1 MTTFVFEVY
10 GDLLS
15 LFVHDD
21 VLTDGS
27 QSLQWFESFFSFKEW
42 HSPFIRQV
50 LSCEKM
56 HSQYNQDNLLLYQKK
71 LCSGFH
77 EVLTLSVHLEFMTSF
92 VIEQSKHLES
102 QTRWRQLLSLK
113 VCPSLLTWIK
123 APPRDS
129 GSLHDI
135 WFMLIKS
142 PTTVRISVVETTFS
156 SI

>member
-1 MTTFVFEVY
+1 METYCHCLSMTTCSQM
-10 GDLLS
+10 GHRACNGLNLSSHSRNGILRLLDKCYPARKCIVS
-15 LFVHDD
+15 IIKITYCYTRRNCV
-21 VLTDGS
+21 
-27 QSLQWFESFFSFKEW
+27 
-42 HSPFIRQV
+42 QV
-50 LSCEKM
+50 
-56 HSQYNQDNLLLYQKK
+56 
-71 LCSGFH
+71 FH

-102 QTRWRQLLSLK
+102 YTRWRQLLSLK